1 MGIYQAKVGKKYYSA
16 IYCNDKLK
24 FDIFIVKKNNKML
37 LRLSDQDNCSYT
49 FMKSVHTE
57 KYVEKYYAATKKKAV
72 EKLIKY
78 YECSIDELIKDINAL
93 RKFVN
98 ICERF

>member
-1 MGIYQAKVGKKYYSA
+1 MGIYKAKVGKKYYSA
-16 IYCNDKLK
+16 IYCDNKLK

-37 LRLSDQDNCSYT
+37 LRLSDQDNYGYT
-49 FMKSVHTE
+49 FMKSLHTE
-57 KYVEKYYAATKKKAV
+57 KYVEKYYASTKKKAV

-78 YECSIDELIKDINAL
+78 YESSIDELIKDVNTL